1 MSGWDTMTRMVLETT
16 QALVLEIREYRE
28 TSLLITLLTPE
39 HGRLGA
45 VARGARRP
53 KSSLAC
59 LLQPFNLLQV
69 RLSLSS
75 AGGLANLNG
84 ADLLCQPAYSRAAAK
99 GALARMAYAALAAE
113 VLAQSQE
120 NDPHSQEL
128 FWIAKA
134 FFAGLEVA
142 EHPGSFALTGLFGIL
157 AALGYAPH
165 LGPVVSP
172 SSSPGKKWHMDTVG
186 GTLRGPDVPAGPNDF
201 PLTGADLEALRRVC
215 ASTVTGPDP
224 LPLVSKRSGRTLMR
238 LVIRLFEVHLER
250 SLRGARF
257 LEEMILSPPPRS

>member
-1 MSGWDTMTRMVLETT
+1 MALETT

-28 TSLLITLLTPE
+28 TSLLVTLLTPA

-69 RLSLSS
+69 RLSVSA
-75 AGGLANLNG
+75 AGGLAGLNG
-84 ADLLCQPAYSRAAAK
+84 ADLLRQPGYTHGATED
-99 GALARMAYAALAAE
+99 ALARIAYAALAAE

-120 NDPHSQEL
+120 NDPHGEEL
-128 FWIAKA
+128 FGIAKA
-134 FFAGLEVA
+134 FFAGIENTP
-142 EHPGSFALTGLFGIL
+142 HPGSFALTGLFEIL
-157 AALGYAPH
+157 AALGYAPRV
-165 LGPVVSP
+165 GPGLP
-172 SSSPGKKWHMDTVG
+172 PHRPAGRKWHMDTVG
-186 GTLRGPDVPAGPNDF
+186 GTLRGPGMPAGPNDF
-201 PLTGADLEALRRVC
+201 PLSDADLEALRRVC
-215 ASTVTGPDP
+215 ASTVTGSEPP
-224 LPLVSKRSGRTLMR
+224 PVVSRRSGRTLMR

-257 LEEMILSPPPRS
+257 LEEMVLSHPAGS